1 MITILGEQQAP
12 SPSGKGIE
20 TPESA
25 VSPSGWILGRTPAP
39 AAKLFPCI
47 SVGPIKFYVMT
58 IDHAPVKGI
67 VIAKIAR
74 TTAAVAKTIL
84 INTSTNRQHG
94 GQAPVDVTCLE
105 SRDFEAAGSYSGL
118 SRCLQTTHKPCWICK
133 TGVDNDNNNIIT
145 SNNITTEKKKVY
157 WGHW

>member
-1 MITILGEQQAP
+1 
-12 SPSGKGIE
+12 
-20 TPESA
+20 
-25 VSPSGWILGRTPAP
+25 
-39 AAKLFPCI
+39 
-47 SVGPIKFYVMT
+47 MT
-58 IDHAPVKGI
+58 INHAPVKGI

-118 SRCLQTTHKPCWICK
+118 SRCLQTTTTTTTSLLFAH
-133 TGVDNDNNNIIT
+133 NIET
-145 SNNITTEKKKVY
+145 ADTL
-157 WGHW
+157 